1 MTDPTRDPGL
11 LPRLPDGFISVHR
24 GEIVALAVIGLGLG
38 IVALV
43 WPGATLLTI
52 AIVFGIYLVSSGIFR
67 ITVSFLSHDA
77 TTALRWLSGILGVLL
92 VAAGVYCL
100 ASPERSL
107 LVLAFVIGFG
117 WIAEGVVD
125 VMAGV
130 QGVIT
135 PRWLALV
142 SGAVSIIAGVVAF
155 TLPGVAVATFL
166 LLGAILLIVVS
177 ISTLLT
183 LPRRFTVA
191 ST

>member
-24 GEIVALAVIGLGLG
+24 SEIVALAVIGLGLG